1 MQDNFFWPFIP
12 FGPPFG
18 PPRPV
23 RPPFRPPGPGPRPGP
38 WPGRPPFGP
47 GEGAPTTPPPP
58 YIPEQAPYRVDPG
71 TIKQCRNKYTYVWLD
86 NGRSFWFYPTYV
98 GRKSISGYRWIG
110 FMWVY
115 YGTDLNRIDSF
126 ICY

>member
-1 MQDNFFWPFIP
+1 MINKFFGPFFP
-12 FGPPFG
+12 FRPPYGPPFG
-18 PPRPV
+18 PNRPS
-23 RPPFRPPGPGPRPGP
+23 RPPFGPPGS

-47 GEGAPTTPPPP
+47 NGGEAPTSPPPP

-71 TIKQCRNKYTYVWLD
+71 SIRNCKNKYTYIWLKD
-86 NGRSFWFYPTYV
+86 GSSFWYYPTYI
-98 GRKSISGYRWIG
+98 GRRSISGYRWIG

-115 YGTDLNRIDSF
+115 YGTDLKRIDSF